1 MDSHNKYK
9 CYDDIVVGKS
19 FFKGEKKNNLVY
31 FERSILN
38 MMIMD
43 NYLKLD
49 QLNKLKFNALKK
61 SKEFTIINHHKTLV
75 KLLEKND

>member
-1 MDSHNKYK
+1 MDYHNKYK

-43 NYLKLD
+43 NYLKKID
-49 QLNKLKFNALKK
+49 DNNKNGT
-61 SKEFTIINHHKTLV
+61 SKLGNIYFKGE
-75 KLLEKND
+75 